1 MILADQI
8 RQHVIDEIIAQAREA
23 GRTEVRVRAGDVHQA
38 MGLNNRM
45 PAVCGA
51 LDAVKF
57 YDQAN
62 IVLKQRSGPHQGAN
76 AVWVFSL

>member
-8 RQHVIDEIIAQAREA
+8 RQYVVDEIVAPARQA

-38 MGLNNRM
+38 MGLSNRM
-45 PAVCGA
+45 PAVCSA
-51 LDAVKF
+51 LSAEKF

-62 IVLKQRSGPHQGAN
+62 VVLKERSGPHQGAN